1 MARRS
6 LRLGSTG
13 TISAKE
19 FCEAVTHLWG
29 IWRGAST
36 PSLPSRIGLAVSGG
50 ADSMALAFLCRQLIS
65 ERLIPD
71 LQVKPFI
78 VDHLAREGSTDEAH
92 KVAGWLRELG
102 FDPSILTLRWSDGTD
117 PSSLS
122 DFETLARKLRYQI
135 LGQACKKYNTRALF
149 LGHHLDDNVETVLSR
164 LTRGQR
170 QATGLKGVASIGHIP
185 ECHGI
190 YGVAESGS
198 VIRLMNAQSMINATR
213 ARDFSSHESHNSKGL
228 QPERSTTTDR
238 ARRFRADLK
247 LPIAE
252 GGIYLFRPFNSFPKS
267 RLTSTC
273 LQGGIQFVTD
283 RTNFDPTLTSRNSL
297 RHLLSN
303 DMLPRALQAPSI
315 LQLIENSQQISD
327 ELGNESNAF
336 LETVRVRKLDLR
348 TGSLVLEFPGPRD
361 MENIGKSQDM
371 PVENCPP
378 KLQKTLAISL
388 RRLLDIVSPAPKSD
402 VPLEKFTLA
411 LQKVFPAPGTTRDEE
426 PAPAR
431 RNIFT
436 VGGVKFEPVMLPKM
450 WAGGKSVS
458 LKSFAPRKQTDY
470 FPNTWLLTRLPYSR
484 RTPKP
489 VSSFEIP
496 LPTSSLADSAVESR
510 WSSWQLWDNRY
521 WIRLRAEKAIPGN
534 PVEEGSF
541 EPNDM
546 SIPIVVR
553 SMEGPDLADV
563 RRRLVKYTWS
573 LSNKQFDPNSVKPDS
588 PSFATL
594 RTRHHLDDLL
604 QYHAPGDLRYTIPVI
619 AEATGQ
625 KRVLAFPS
633 FGVKMPVAFTQ
644 RMRNNNG
651 TWTLN
656 WQMNYKHID
665 LDLLNLISRD
675 LETVISQVTPISET

>member
-1 MARRS
+1 MARHFDS
-6 LRLGSTG
+6 
-13 TISAKE
+13 K
-19 FCEAVTHLWG
+19 
-29 IWRGAST
+29 
-36 PSLPSRIGLAVSGG
+36 LAIKN
-50 ADSMALAFLCRQLIS
+50 RQLIS

-92 KVAGWLRELG
+92 KVSGWLRELG
-102 FDPSILTLRWSDGTD
+102 FDPSILTLR
-117 PSSLS
+117 
-122 DFETLARKLRYQI
+122 
-135 LGQACKKYNTRALF
+135 C
-149 LGHHLDDNVETVLSR
+149 R

-170 QATGLKGVASIGHIP
+170 QAFGLKGVASIGHIP

-198 VIRLMNAQSMINATR
+198 VTRLMNAQSTINATR
-213 ARDFSSHESHNSKGL
+213 ARDFSSRESHSSKGL

-283 RTNFDPTLTSRNSL
+283 RTNSDPTLTSRNTL

-315 LQLIENSQQISD
+315 LQLIENSQRISD

-336 LETVRVRKLDLR
+336 LKTVRVRKLDLR

-411 LQKVFPAPGTTRDEE
+411 LQKVFPAPETTRDEE

-431 RNIFT
+431 GNIFT

-450 WAGGKSVS
+450 WAGGKSIS

-521 WIRLRAEKAIPGN
+521 WIRLRVEKAIPGN
-534 PVEEGSF
+534 PVEE
-541 EPNDM
+541 
-546 SIPIVVR
+546 
-553 SMEGPDLADV
+553 
-563 RRRLVKYTWS
+563 
-573 LSNKQFDPNSVKPDS
+573 DS

-644 RMRNNNG
+644 SVWGNNG

-656 WQMNYKHID
+656 WQINYKHID

-675 LETVISQVTPISET
+675 LETVLSQVTPISET